1 MSERGKPIVKQ
12 PSRLATLGPCHDR
25 SPAGARQRGAGRI
38 IFIAEASAVEG
49 AVGSALRE
57 ERRPMKRSLL
67 VLLALA
73 ASAGAALAQD
83 KWPSQPI
90 RIINAFA
97 AGGATDITLRTAAEE
112 LRDILGVNV
121 IVENKPGAG
130 GIIAI
135 EDVSRKPA
143 DGYTLLGGPSSMSS
157 GSADDEAE
165 AQLQLRRQVHDHLA
179 GGRGPA
185 LDDPRPQ
192 GARVSRTGNRSSPT
206 PRRTPARSAMRA
218 RAR

>member
-1 MSERGKPIVKQ
+1 MSKCGKPIVKQ
-12 PSRLATLGPCHDR
+12 PSRLATLGPCSMVAWQASFGAPTRRKPYSLQWPRRAPLRAPSDR
-25 SPAGARQRGAGRI
+25 H
-38 IFIAEASAVEG
+38 V
-49 AVGSALRE
+49 RE

-67 VLLALA
+67 FLLALA
-73 ASAGAALAQD
+73 LSAGTALALGAGTAFAQD

-135 EDVSRKPA
+135 EDVSRKP
-143 DGYTLLGGPSSMSS
+143 
-157 GSADDEAE
+157 
-165 AQLQLRRQVHDHLA
+165 
-179 GGRGPA
+179 
-185 LDDPRPQ
+185 
-192 GARVSRTGNRSSPT
+192 
-206 PRRTPARSAMRA
+206 
-218 RAR
+218 